1 MANSQTNSD
10 LQDLMPYLSAPER
23 AELEAIL
30 AATPEPVEIVFTIV
44 RPDRTI
50 ESHLVRE
57 PDGELRELTSQ
68 EISEH
73 GLQPTTPEG
82 YCKGV

>member
-1 MANSQTNSD
+1 
-10 LQDLMPYLSAPER
+10 MPYLTPQER
-23 AELEAIL
+23 DELTAIL

-57 PDGELRELTSQ
+57 PDGELRELDAA
-68 EISEH
+68 EIADM
-73 GLQPTTPEG
+73 GLEPVTHPPV
-82 YCKGV
+82 CKLNPISAPPFEN

>member
-1 MANSQTNSD
+1 
-10 LQDLMPYLSAPER
+10 MPYLTPQER
-23 AELEAIL
+23 DELTAIL

-57 PDGELRELTSQ
+57 PDGELRELDAA
-68 EISEH
+68 EIADM
-73 GLQPTTPEG
+73 GLEPVTHPLSAN
-82 YCKGV
+82 